1 MIATR
6 FDTERLALLPLRV
19 EYAEEMA
26 KVLASPD
33 LYTFTGGEPPTADVL
48 TERYGRQLSGPGR
61 AEEYWL
67 NWVIS
72 SLEDDALVGY
82 LQATVTPDAA
92 EIAWVLGV
100 DWQGR
105 GYAKEAATGLVDW
118 LRAQGAGRIVAHV
131 HPDHTASAA
140 VATAVGLHRT
150 DQLDNGEHLWES

>member
-26 KVLASPD
+26 KVLSSPD

-48 TERYGRQLSGPGR
+48 TERYGRQLAGPGR
-61 AEEYWL
+61 AGEYWL

-72 SLEDDALVGY
+72 SLQDDALVGY
-82 LQATVTPDAA
+82 LQATLTPDAA
-92 EIAWVLGV
+92 EVAWVLGV

-118 LRAQGAGRIVAHV
+118 LRAQGADRISAHV
-131 HPDHTASAA
+131 HPDHAASAA
-140 VATAVGLHRT
+140 VATAIGLHRT
-150 DQLDNGEHLWES
+150 DQLHDGEHLWES